1 MNDTPLPPAPSAPAP
16 VRDRAAWLARA
27 RETMDI
33 ETEGLRSACDALGDA
48 FLDAVALFLD
58 KTLAGGKIV
67 VSGVG
72 KSLHIAEKIAATLA
86 STGSPAVLL
95 NPMQAMHGDLGMV
108 SSGDVLLAIS
118 FSGESEELLKVIPA
132 VRRLGAPVVS
142 MTGNTASSLGACSD
156 VAVPIA
162 IAREACPF
170 NLAPT
175 TSTTATLAV
184 GDAFAMV
191 LMLARGFRR
200 EDYARF
206 HPAGAIGRALL
217 TRASDIMRSGDHL
230 ARVEPSATVE
240 QALFA
245 MTHAHAGSAC
255 VADADGALRGIFTD
269 GDLRRGLA
277 AAGTGILQRPVADFM
292 SADPIRVRDTQM
304 AVDVLRI
311 LESHKI
317 DDVPVTDAAG
327 KLVGCID
334 IQDLPRFKIL

>member
-1 MNDTPLPPAPSAPAP
+1 MNTPAPPQNPDRSA
-16 VRDRAAWLARA
+16 WISRA
-27 RETMDI
+27 REVMDI
-33 ETEGLRSACDALGDA
+33 EIEGLQSARDALGES
-48 FLDAVALFLD
+48 FLDAIGLFLE
-58 KTLAGGKIV
+58 KNLAGGKIV

-72 KSLHIAEKIAATLA
+72 KSLHVAEKIAATLA
-86 STGSPAVLL
+86 STGSPSVHL

-108 SSGDVLLAIS
+108 GPNDVLLAIS
-118 FSGESEELLKVIPA
+118 FSGESEELLKVVPA
-132 VRRLGAPVVS
+132 VRRLGVPIVS
-142 MTGNTASSLGACSD
+142 LAGNPGSTLATCSD
-156 VAVPIA
+156 VAVTVSV
-162 IAREACPF
+162 AREACPF

-217 TRASDIMRSGDHL
+217 TRAGDIMRTGDHL
-230 ARVEPSATVE
+230 ACVEPSASVE

-245 MTHAHAGSAC
+245 MTHAKAGSAC
-255 VADADGALRGIFTD
+255 VADASGALRGIFTD

-277 AAGTGILQRPVADFM
+277 KSGVGVLKRPVSDFM
-292 SADPIRVRDTQM
+292 SADPIRVLDSQM

-311 LESHKI
+311 LESHQI
-317 DDVPVTDAAG
+317 DDVPVVDASG

>member
-1 MNDTPLPPAPSAPAP
+1 MQTNEDK
-16 VRDRAAWLARA
+16 AARESWLARA
-27 RETMDI
+27 REVMD
-33 ETEGLRSACDALGDA
+33 TEIAGLQTSRDAMGGA
-48 FLDAVALFLD
+48 FLDAVGLFLE
-58 KTLAGGKIV
+58 KTVAGGKIV
-67 VSGVG
+67 VTGVG

-86 STGSPAVLL
+86 STGSRAVLL

-108 SSGDVLLAIS
+108 GPGDVLLAIS

-156 VAVPIA
+156 VAVEIR
-162 IAREACPF
+162 IEREACPF

-217 TRASDIMRSGDHL
+217 TRAQDIMRTGEHL
-230 ARVEPSATVE
+230 ARVDAGATVE
-240 QALFA
+240 QAMFA
-245 MTHAHAGSAC
+245 MTSAKSGSAC
-255 VADADGALRGIFTD
+255 VATADGRLLGIFTD

-277 AAGTGILQRPVADFM
+277 AQGGGILARPVADFM
-292 SADPIRVRDTQM
+292 SKDPIRVRDSQM

-311 LESHKI
+311 LETHKI
-317 DDVPVTDAAG
+317 DDVPVVDEAG
-327 KLVGCID
+327 ALVGCID